1 MCWSGLSGTAPFRI
15 TNVFWVYSL
24 TPEAYQ
30 SRTATVRK
38 CAAGGKLLPKWA
50 GPLAQ
55 STATRQ
61 RSRPRRDEWR
71 LAQVPK
77 LLTTE
82 SRNNKHKGHSVC
94 VLLLRSSKGI
104 CRCLFSETA
113 LWLPSQQLLKADNLW
128 RLWLCF
134 LLSRPPHVPAELGQP
149 AQGG

>member
-1 MCWSGLSGTAPFRI
+1 MCWWGLSGTAPVPI
-15 TNVFWVYSL
+15 TYVFSVYSL
-24 TPEAYQ
+24 KPEAYRSQ
-30 SRTATVRK
+30 TAMARK
-38 CAAGGKLLPKWA
+38 YAVGGKLLQKWA

-61 RSRPRRDEWR
+61 RSRPRRDECR

-94 VLLLRSSKGI
+94 VLLLRSSKRI
-104 CRCLFSETA
+104 CRCLFSEKD
-113 LWLPSQQLLKADNLW
+113 LWLPSLQLLKADNLW
-128 RLWLCF
+128 HLWLCF
-134 LLSRPPHVPAELGQP
+134 PLSWPTRVPAGLGKP